1 MKTITTN
8 KNTTCS
14 HITQHIYQDIYSRIE
29 KFFLPETP
37 ALSRRYPVLVPVI
50 LFVRRTKNIIQNFF
64 NFELST
70 KKNTEKFKCVIAR
83 HQSVLR
89 RTLGTSDMR
98 LQEQKVTN
106 LEIACEKL
114 NNIVIEPQKIFSM
127 WHILGNPSY
136 KNGYVDGMLLSNGKV
151 IEGVGGGLCQMS
163 NFLCWI
169 FLHTDIKIIERHHHS
184 RDVFPDSGRT
194 LPFGSGATNF
204 YNLMDLKIK
213 NTSSFPL
220 QISITT
226 TDKYLKGQILSPH
239 NTQEKFNIIEK
250 YHCFI
255 RKNNQYFRYNQIWR
269 QKKIQ
274 GKIISEEKIFTNFA
288 PVLYEVTPEYLEKN
302 GYNLVSL

>member
-1 MKTITTN
+1 M
-8 KNTTCS
+8 S
-14 HITQHIYQDIYSRIE
+14 SLPPQIYTEIE
-29 KFFLPETP
+29 TLAENFFLPETP
-37 ALSRRYPVLVPVI
+37 ALSRRFPVLTPLI
-50 LFVRRTKNIIQNFF
+50 LCIRRTKNILQNYW
-64 NFELST
+64 NSSLT
-70 KKNTEKFKCVIAR
+70 KKQNLEKFPCIVAR

-106 LEIACEKL
+106 LKVACKKL
-114 NNIVIEPQKIFSM
+114 DGIIIPPQQVFSL

-204 YNLMDLKIK
+204 YNMMDFKIQ
-213 NTSSFPL
+213 NISEFPL
-220 QISITT
+220 QISLEITE
-226 TDKYLKGQILSPH
+226 KYLKGVICSP
-239 NTQEKFNIIEK
+239 EKSLYTFSVYEK

-255 RKNNQYFRYNQIWR
+255 KKNNQYFRYNQIWR
-269 QKKIQ
+269 KKMTKGTG
-274 GKIISEEKIFTNFA
+274 GKKGKLLSETKIFTNFA
-288 PVLYEVTPEYLEKN
+288 PVYYEVTEEYLQKN
-302 GYNLVSL
+302 NYTLITL